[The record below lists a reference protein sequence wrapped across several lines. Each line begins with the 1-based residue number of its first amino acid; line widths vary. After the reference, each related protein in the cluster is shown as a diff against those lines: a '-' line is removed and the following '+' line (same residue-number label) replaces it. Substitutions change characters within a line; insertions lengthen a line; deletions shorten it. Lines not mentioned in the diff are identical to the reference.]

1 MKLLMIFQMR
11 FGILLML
18 SLIMMKIEIKA
29 VLIVMILLILLLF
42 SLFLILNLI
51 KVGMNINNLILKV
64 MKYSKEKKIN
74 ALMSFLMGINELIGS
89 ISKIDILMDIF
100 TTDEVFKLMSKL
112 RGVNEN
118 ILSAIDRLNKNEI
131 VEK

>member
-1 MKLLMIFQMR
+1 
-11 FGILLML
+11 
-18 SLIMMKIEIKA
+18 
-29 VLIVMILLILLLF
+29 
-42 SLFLILNLI
+42 
-51 KVGMNINNLILKV
+51 

>member
-1 MKLLMIFQMR
+1 
-11 FGILLML
+11 
-18 SLIMMKIEIKA
+18 
-29 VLIVMILLILLLF
+29 
-42 SLFLILNLI
+42 
-51 KVGMNINNLILKV
+51 MNINNLILKV